1 MEQEVAFEP
10 VYSTFDRG
18 TIALIKSL
26 LESRDIGYYIDNEHA
41 AGLAAGQVSGMM
53 NVMVVKKQ
61 IDLAN
66 ELLKDIKD

>member
-1 MEQEVAFEP
+1 MDEKTDFES

-18 TIALIKSL
+18 SVALIKSL
-26 LESRDIGYYIDNEHA
+26 LESNGINYYIDNEHA

-53 NVMVVKKQ
+53 NVMVVKNQ
-61 IDLAN
+61 VDLAE